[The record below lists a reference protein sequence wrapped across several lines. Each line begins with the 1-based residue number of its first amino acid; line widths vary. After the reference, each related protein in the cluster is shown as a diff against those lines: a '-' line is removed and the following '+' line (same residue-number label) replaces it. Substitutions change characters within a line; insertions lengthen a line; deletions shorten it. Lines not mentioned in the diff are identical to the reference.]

1 MRNDE
6 AIDFAK
12 PYMDAKRALLD
23 LHDAMLH
30 KEYDHAIK
38 LGMNAITDIRIALAA
53 IRHEQEMQDA
63 LRQQTE
69 TV

>member
-1 MRNDE
+1 MRNDQ

-12 PYMDAKRALLD
+12 PYMDAKQALSN

-69 TV
+69 TI

>member
-12 PYMDAKRALLD
+12 PYMDAKRALFD

-30 KEYDHAIK
+30 KDYDHAIK
-38 LGMNAITDIRIALAA
+38 LGINAITDIRIALAA
-53 IRHEQEMQDA
+53 IRHEQEIQDA
-63 LRQQTE
+63 LRQQTK
-69 TV
+69 TL